1 MFLVKKISV
10 VIVVLICFLA
20 CSQESFI
27 KLQKKAQEQENDG
40 SKRPSYVDSDYEV
53 FSETIFLQNMVY
65 QPIEERNAFFQ
76 LTKDGDDSFNP
87 ETSVILLN
95 EPSDNNE
102 KNPPL
107 YQNDPNNNA
116 NNEKNPP
123 LYQNDPNNN
132 ANNEKNPPLY
142 QNDPNNNANNEKSP
156 FLYKPKRK
164 AKNPKLIEYSQQDFY
179 PLKNGDIMMSKEGD
193 QWLIEIKSKAL
204 KRFLKDQN
212 DKDRQIQTFT
222 FNDTK
227 TQIAQFKGKISSYV
241 YTTNDSDLSLR
252 PFYESFLLEKKSD
265 DLYMVDKALDA
276 IEVSKCQMVLKKHS
290 TDKLDSQHKAISID
304 LDFKKERFKSDTE
317 LFLECQS

>member
-1 MFLVKKISV
+1 MFLVKKIGV
-10 VIVVLICFLA
+10 VIMILICFLA
-20 CSQESFI
+20 CSQERFI

-76 LTKDGDDSFNP
+76 LTKDEDDSFNP

-95 EPSDNNE
+95 EPSD
-102 KNPPL
+102 
-107 YQNDPNNNA
+107 
-116 NNEKNPP
+116 
-123 LYQNDPNNN
+123 
-132 ANNEKNPPLY
+132 NNEKNPPLY

-164 AKNPKLIEYSQQDFY
+164 AKNPKLIEYSQQNFY
-179 PLKNGDIMMSKEGD
+179 PLKDGDIVMSKEGD

-265 DLYMVDKALDA
+265 DLYTIGDKALDA
-276 IEVSKCQMVLKKHS
+276 IEISKCQMVLKKHS

-304 LDFKKERFKSDTE
+304 LDFKKEHFKSDTE

>member
-1 MFLVKKISV
+1 MFLVKKIGV
-10 VIVVLICFLA
+10 VVVVLIGFLA
-20 CSQESFI
+20 CSQERFI
-27 KLQKKAQEQENDG
+27 QLQKKAQEQENDG
-40 SKRPSYVDSDYEV
+40 SQRPSYVDSDYEV
-53 FSETIFLQNMVY
+53 FSETIFLQNMVH
-65 QPIEERNAFFQ
+65 QPIKERDSFAR
-76 LTKDGDDSFNP
+76 LTQDGDDSFNP

-95 EPSDNNE
+95 EPSDNDT

-107 YQNDPNNNA
+107 NQNESNNNA
-116 NNEKNPP
+116 ASNDTKN
-123 LYQNDPNNN
+123 
-132 ANNEKNPPLY
+132 
-142 QNDPNNNANNEKSP
+142 P

-164 AKNPKLIEYSQQDFY
+164 TKDPKLIEYSQQNFY
-179 PLKNGDIMMSKEGD
+179 PLKDGDIIMSKERD
-193 QWLIEIKSKAL
+193 QWLIEIKSKSL

-241 YTTNDSDLSLR
+241 YTTSNSDLSLR

-265 DLYMVDKALDA
+265 NLYTIGDKALDA
-276 IEVSKCQMVLKKHS
+276 IEISKCQMVLKKHS

>member
-1 MFLVKKISV
+1 MFLVKKIGV
-10 VIVVLICFLA
+10 VVVVLIGFLA
-20 CSQESFI
+20 CSQERFI
-27 KLQKKAQEQENDG
+27 QLQKKAQEQENDG

-53 FSETIFLQNMVY
+53 FSETIFLQNMVH
-65 QPIEERNAFFQ
+65 QPIKERDAFAQ

-87 ETSVILLN
+87 ETSVILLD
-95 EPSDNNE
+95 EPSDNDT

-107 YQNDPNNNA
+107 NQNESNNNTA
-116 NNEKNPP
+116 NNDTKN
-123 LYQNDPNNN
+123 
-132 ANNEKNPPLY
+132 
-142 QNDPNNNANNEKSP
+142 P

-164 AKNPKLIEYSQQDFY
+164 TKDPKLIEYSQQNFY
-179 PLKNGDIMMSKEGD
+179 PLKDGDIVMSKEGD

-212 DKDRQIQTFT
+212 DKDRQIQTFI

-241 YTTNDSDLSLR
+241 YTTNNSNLSLR

-265 DLYMVDKALDA
+265 DLYTIGAIGDKVLDA
-276 IEVSKCQMVLKKHS
+276 IEIQKCQMVLKKHS

>member
-1 MFLVKKISV
+1 MFLVKKIGV
-10 VIVVLICFLA
+10 VVVVLICFLA
-20 CSQESFI
+20 CSQERFI

-40 SKRPSYVDSDYEV
+40 SQRPSYVDSDYEV

-65 QPIEERNAFFQ
+65 QPMEERDSFAQ
-76 LTKDGDDSFNP
+76 LTKDGNDSFNP

-95 EPSDNNE
+95 EPSDNDT

-107 YQNDPNNNA
+107 NQNESNTNTA
-116 NNEKNPP
+116 NNDTKN
-123 LYQNDPNNN
+123 
-132 ANNEKNPPLY
+132 
-142 QNDPNNNANNEKSP
+142 P

-164 AKNPKLIEYSQQDFY
+164 TKNPKLIEYSQQNFY
-179 PLKNGDIMMSKEGD
+179 PLKNGDIVMSKEGD
-193 QWLIEIKSKAL
+193 QWLVEIKSKAL

-252 PFYESFLLEKKSD
+252 PFYKSFLLEKKSD
-265 DLYMVDKALDA
+265 DLYMVDKALDT
-276 IEVSKCQMVLKKHS
+276 IEISKCQMVLKKHS

>member
-1 MFLVKKISV
+1 MFLVKKIGV
-10 VIVVLICFLA
+10 VIMILICFLA

-27 KLQKKAQEQENDG
+27 KMQKKAQEQENDG

-65 QPIEERNAFFQ
+65 QPTEERNAFSQ
-76 LTKDGDDSFNP
+76 LTKDEDNSFNP
-87 ETSVILLN
+87 ENSVILLN
-95 EPSDNNE
+95 EPSDNSETLYPNE
-102 KNPPL
+102 SHN
-107 YQNDPNNNA
+107 NTNNA
-116 NNEKNPP
+116 NNDTKN
-123 LYQNDPNNN
+123 
-132 ANNEKNPPLY
+132 
-142 QNDPNNNANNEKSP
+142 P

-164 AKNPKLIEYSQQDFY
+164 TKNPKLIEYSQQDFY
-179 PLKNGDIMMSKEGD
+179 PLKNGDIIMSKEGD
-193 QWLIEIKSKAL
+193 QWLVEIKSKAL

-276 IEVSKCQMVLKKHS
+276 IEISKCQMVLKKHS

>member
-1 MFLVKKISV
+1 MFLVKKIGV
-10 VIVVLICFLA
+10 VIMVLVCFLA

-27 KLQKKAQEQENDG
+27 KMQKKAQEQENDG

-65 QPIEERNAFFQ
+65 QPIEERNAFVQ
-76 LTKDGDDSFNP
+76 LTKDEDNSFNP

-95 EPSDNNE
+95 EPSDNSE
-102 KNPPL
+102 KNPPS
-107 YQNDPNNNA
+107 YPNESDNNTNNA
-116 NNEKNPP
+116 NNDIKN
-123 LYQNDPNNN
+123 
-132 ANNEKNPPLY
+132 
-142 QNDPNNNANNEKSP
+142 P

-164 AKNPKLIEYSQQDFY
+164 TKNPKLIEYSQQDFY
-179 PLKNGDIMMSKEGD
+179 PLKNGDIIMSKEGD
-193 QWLIEIKSKAL
+193 QWLIEIQSKAL

-265 DLYMVDKALDA
+265 NVYTIENKALDTME
-276 IEVSKCQMVLKKHS
+276 ISKCQMVLKKHS
-290 TDKLDSQHKAISID
+290 TDKLDSQHKAINID

-317 LFLECQS
+317 LFLECLKES

>member
-1 MFLVKKISV
+1 MFLVKKIGV
-10 VIVVLICFLA
+10 VVVVLIGFLA
-20 CSQESFI
+20 CSQERFI
-27 KLQKKAQEQENDG
+27 QLQKKAQEQENDG

-53 FSETIFLQNMVY
+53 FSETIFLQNMVH
-65 QPIEERNAFFQ
+65 QPIKERDAFAQ
-76 LTKDGDDSFNP
+76 LAKDEDDSFNP
-87 ETSVILLN
+87 ETSVILLD
-95 EPSDNNE
+95 EPSDNDT

-107 YQNDPNNNA
+107 NQNESNNNTA
-116 NNEKNPP
+116 SNDTKN
-123 LYQNDPNNN
+123 
-132 ANNEKNPPLY
+132 
-142 QNDPNNNANNEKSP
+142 P

-164 AKNPKLIEYSQQDFY
+164 TKDPKLIEYSQQNFY
-179 PLKNGDIMMSKEGD
+179 PLKDGDIMMSKEGD

-241 YTTNDSDLSLR
+241 YTTNNSNLSLR

-265 DLYMVDKALDA
+265 DFYMIGAIGDKALDA
-276 IEVSKCQMVLKKHS
+276 IEIQKCQMVLKKHS

>member
-1 MFLVKKISV
+1 MFLVKKIGV
-10 VIVVLICFLA
+10 VVVVLIGFLA
-20 CSQESFI
+20 CSQERFI
-27 KLQKKAQEQENDG
+27 QLQKKAQEQENDG

-65 QPIEERNAFFQ
+65 QPIKERDAFAQ
-76 LTKDGDDSFNP
+76 LTKDEDDSFNP

-95 EPSDNNE
+95 EPNDNDA

-107 YQNDPNNNA
+107 NQNESNTNTA
-116 NNEKNPP
+116 NNDVKN
-123 LYQNDPNNN
+123 
-132 ANNEKNPPLY
+132 
-142 QNDPNNNANNEKSP
+142 P

-164 AKNPKLIEYSQQDFY
+164 TKDPKLIEYSQQNFY
-179 PLKNGDIMMSKEGD
+179 PLKDGDIVMSKEGN

-212 DKDRQIQTFT
+212 NKDRQIQTFT

-241 YTTNDSDLSLR
+241 YTTNNSNLSLR

-265 DLYMVDKALDA
+265 DLYTIGDKALDA
-276 IEVSKCQMVLKKHS
+276 IKIQKCQMVLKKHS

>member
-1 MFLVKKISV
+1 MFLVKKIGV
-10 VIVVLICFLA
+10 VIMILVCFLA
-20 CSQESFI
+20 CSQERFI
-27 KLQKKAQEQENDG
+27 QLQKKAQEQENDG
-40 SKRPSYVDSDYEV
+40 SQRPSYVDSDYEV

-76 LTKDGDDSFNP
+76 LTKDENDFFNP

-95 EPSDNNE
+95 EPSDNDT

-107 YQNDPNNNA
+107 YQNESNNNTA
-116 NNEKNPP
+116 NNDTKN
-123 LYQNDPNNN
+123 
-132 ANNEKNPPLY
+132 
-142 QNDPNNNANNEKSP
+142 P

-164 AKNPKLIEYSQQDFY
+164 TKDPKLIEYSQQDFY
-179 PLKNGDIMMSKEGD
+179 PLKNGDIIMSKEGD
-193 QWLIEIKSKAL
+193 QWLIEIQSKAL

-227 TQIAQFKGKISSYV
+227 TQIAQIKGKISSYV
-241 YTTNDSDLSLR
+241 YTTNNGSLSLR

-265 DLYMVDKALDA
+265 NVYTIENKALDTME
-276 IEVSKCQMVLKKHS
+276 ISKCQMVLKKHS

-317 LFLECQS
+317 LFLECLKES

>member
-1 MFLVKKISV
+1 MFLVKKIGV
-10 VIVVLICFLA
+10 VIMILICFLA
-20 CSQESFI
+20 CSQERFI

-76 LTKDGDDSFNP
+76 LTNDEDNDPK

-95 EPSDNNE
+95 EPSDNDT

-107 YQNDPNNNA
+107 YQNDPHNNTA
-116 NNEKNPP
+116 NN
-123 LYQNDPNNN
+123 DT
-132 ANNEKNPPLY
+132 
-142 QNDPNNNANNEKSP
+142 KSP

-164 AKNPKLIEYSQQDFY
+164 AKNPKLIEYSQQNFY
-179 PLKNGDIMMSKEGD
+179 PLKDGDIVMSKEGD
-193 QWLIEIKSKAL
+193 QWLVEIKSKAL

-265 DLYMVDKALDA
+265 NLYTIGDKALDA
-276 IEVSKCQMVLKKHS
+276 IEISKCQMVLKKHS

>member
-1 MFLVKKISV
+1 MFLVKKIGV
-10 VIVVLICFLA
+10 VVVVLIGFLA
-20 CSQESFI
+20 CSQERFI
-27 KLQKKAQEQENDG
+27 QLQKKAQEQENDG

-53 FSETIFLQNMVY
+53 FSETIFLKNMVH
-65 QPIEERNAFFQ
+65 QPIKERDAFFQ
-76 LTKDGDDSFNP
+76 LTKDEDDSFNP

-95 EPSDNNE
+95 EPSDNDT

-107 YQNDPNNNA
+107 NQSESNNNTA
-116 NNEKNPP
+116 SNDTKN
-123 LYQNDPNNN
+123 
-132 ANNEKNPPLY
+132 
-142 QNDPNNNANNEKSP
+142 P

-164 AKNPKLIEYSQQDFY
+164 TKDPKLIEYSQQNFY
-179 PLKNGDIMMSKEGD
+179 PLKDGDIIMSKEGD
-193 QWLIEIKSKAL
+193 QWLIEIKSKSL

-212 DKDRQIQTFT
+212 NKDRQIQTFT

-241 YTTNDSDLSLR
+241 YTTNNSNLSLR

-265 DLYMVDKALDA
+265 DFYTIGDKTLDA
-276 IEVSKCQMVLKKHS
+276 IEIQKCQMVLKKHS

>member
-1 MFLVKKISV
+1 MFLVKKIGV
-10 VIVVLICFLA
+10 VIMILVCFLA

-27 KLQKKAQEQENDG
+27 KMQKKAQEQENDG
-40 SKRPSYVDSDYEV
+40 SKRPSYVDSDHEV

-76 LTKDGDDSFNP
+76 LTKDEDNSFNP
-87 ETSVILLN
+87 ENSVILLN
-95 EPSDNNE
+95 EPSDNSETLYPNE
-102 KNPPL
+102 SHN
-107 YQNDPNNNA
+107 NTNNA
-116 NNEKNPP
+116 NNDIKN
-123 LYQNDPNNN
+123 
-132 ANNEKNPPLY
+132 
-142 QNDPNNNANNEKSP
+142 P

-164 AKNPKLIEYSQQDFY
+164 DKNPKLIEYSQQDFY
-179 PLKNGDIMMSKEGD
+179 PLKNGDITMSKEGD
-193 QWLIEIKSKAL
+193 QWLIEIQSKAL

-265 DLYMVDKALDA
+265 NVYTIENKALDTME
-276 IEVSKCQMVLKKHS
+276 ISKCQMVLKKHS

>member
-1 MFLVKKISV
+1 M
-10 VIVVLICFLA
+10 VLICFLA

-76 LTKDGDDSFNP
+76 LTNDENNDPK
-87 ETSVILLN
+87 ETPLILLN

-102 KNPPL
+102 KNPLSYP
-107 YQNDPNNNA
+107 NDPNNN
-116 NNEKNPP
+116 
-123 LYQNDPNNN
+123 DDN
-132 ANNEKNPPLY
+132 ANNSQKN
-142 QNDPNNNANNEKSP
+142 P
-156 FLYKPKRK
+156 FLYKKRK

-179 PLKNGDIMMSKEGD
+179 PLKNGDIIMSKEGD

-265 DLYMVDKALDA
+265 DLYTIGDKALDA
-276 IEVSKCQMVLKKHS
+276 IEISKCQMVLKKHS

-317 LFLECQS
+317 LFLECKS

>member
-1 MFLVKKISV
+1 MFLVKKIGV
-10 VIVVLICFLA
+10 VVVVLIGFLA
-20 CSQESFI
+20 CSQERFI
-27 KLQKKAQEQENDG
+27 QLQKKAQEQENDG

-53 FSETIFLQNMVY
+53 FSETIFLKNMVY
-65 QPIEERNAFFQ
+65 QPMEERDSFAQ

-95 EPSDNNE
+95 EPSDNDT

-107 YQNDPNNNA
+107 NQNESNNNA
-116 NNEKNPP
+116 
-123 LYQNDPNNN
+123 
-132 ANNEKNPPLY
+132 ANNDTKN
-142 QNDPNNNANNEKSP
+142 P

-164 AKNPKLIEYSQQDFY
+164 TKDPKLIEYSQQNFY
-179 PLKNGDIMMSKEGD
+179 PLKDGDIVMSKEGD

-241 YTTNDSDLSLR
+241 YTTNNSNLSLR

-265 DLYMVDKALDA
+265 DFYMIGAIGDKALDA
-276 IEVSKCQMVLKKHS
+276 IEIHKCQMVLKKHS

>member
-1 MFLVKKISV
+1 MFLVKKIGV
-10 VIVVLICFLA
+10 VVVVLIGFLA
-20 CSQESFI
+20 CSQERFI
-27 KLQKKAQEQENDG
+27 QQLQKKAQEQENDG

-53 FSETIFLQNMVY
+53 FSETIFLQNMVHHPIKERDAFV
-65 QPIEERNAFFQ
+65 QP
-76 LTKDGDDSFNP
+76 TKNEDDSFSP
-87 ETSVILLN
+87 ETSVILLD
-95 EPSDNNE
+95 EPSDNDT

-107 YQNDPNNNA
+107 NQNESNNNTA
-116 NNEKNPP
+116 NNDTKN
-123 LYQNDPNNN
+123 
-132 ANNEKNPPLY
+132 
-142 QNDPNNNANNEKSP
+142 P

-164 AKNPKLIEYSQQDFY
+164 TKDPKLIEYSQQNFY
-179 PLKNGDIMMSKEGD
+179 PLKDGDIMMSKEGD
-193 QWLIEIKSKAL
+193 QWLIEIKSKSL

-241 YTTNDSDLSLR
+241 YTTNNSNLSLR
-252 PFYESFLLEKKSD
+252 PFYKSFLLEKKSD
-265 DLYMVDKALDA
+265 DFYMIGAIGDKALDA
-276 IEVSKCQMVLKKHS
+276 IEIHKCQMVLKKHS

>member
-1 MFLVKKISV
+1 M
-10 VIVVLICFLA
+10 VLIGFLA
-20 CSQESFI
+20 CSQERFI
-27 KLQKKAQEQENDG
+27 QLQKKAQEQENDG

-53 FSETIFLQNMVY
+53 FSETIFLQNMVH
-65 QPIEERNAFFQ
+65 QPIKERDAFAQ
-76 LTKDGDDSFNP
+76 LTKDEDDSFNP

-95 EPSDNNE
+95 EPSDNDT

-107 YQNDPNNNA
+107 NQNESNNNTA
-116 NNEKNPP
+116 NNDTKN
-123 LYQNDPNNN
+123 
-132 ANNEKNPPLY
+132 
-142 QNDPNNNANNEKSP
+142 P

-164 AKNPKLIEYSQQDFY
+164 TKDPKLIEYSQQNFY
-179 PLKNGDIMMSKEGD
+179 PLKDGDIVMSKEGD

-212 DKDRQIQTFT
+212 NKDRQIQTFT

-241 YTTNDSDLSLR
+241 YTTNNSNLSLR

-265 DLYMVDKALDA
+265 DLYMIGAIGDKALDA
-276 IEVSKCQMVLKKHS
+276 IEIQKCQMVLKKHS

>member
-10 VIVVLICFLA
+10 VVVVLIGFLA
-20 CSQESFI
+20 CSQERFI

-40 SKRPSYVDSDYEV
+40 SKRPSYVDSDHEV
-53 FSETIFLQNMVY
+53 FSETIFLQNMVH
-65 QPIEERNAFFQ
+65 QPIEERDSFAQ
-76 LTKDGDDSFNP
+76 LTKDGNDSFNP

-102 KNPPL
+102 KNPL
-107 YQNDPNNNA
+107 LNQNKSNTNTA
-116 NNEKNPP
+116 NNDTKN
-123 LYQNDPNNN
+123 
-132 ANNEKNPPLY
+132 
-142 QNDPNNNANNEKSP
+142 P

-164 AKNPKLIEYSQQDFY
+164 TKNPKLIEYSQQNFY
-179 PLKNGDIMMSKEGD
+179 PLKDGDVVMSKEGD

-265 DLYMVDKALDA
+265 DFYTIGAIGDKALDA
-276 IEVSKCQMVLKKHS
+276 IEISKCQMVLKKHS

>member
-10 VIVVLICFLA
+10 VIMILICFLA

-40 SKRPSYVDSDYEV
+40 SQRPSYVDSDYEV

-76 LTKDGDDSFNP
+76 LTKDEDNSFNP

-95 EPSDNNE
+95 EPSDN
-102 KNPPL
+102 
-107 YQNDPNNNA
+107 DT
-116 NNEKNPP
+116 
-123 LYQNDPNNN
+123 
-132 ANNEKNPPLY
+132 KNPPLY

-164 AKNPKLIEYSQQDFY
+164 TKNPKLIEYSQQNFY
-179 PLKNGDIMMSKEGD
+179 PLKNGDIVMSKEGD
-193 QWLIEIKSKAL
+193 QWLVEIKSKAL

-265 DLYMVDKALDA
+265 DLYTIGDKALDA
-276 IEVSKCQMVLKKHS
+276 IEISKCQMVLKKHS

>member
-1 MFLVKKISV
+1 MI
-10 VIVVLICFLA
+10 LICFLA
-20 CSQESFI
+20 CSQERFI

-65 QPIEERNAFFQ
+65 QPIGERNAFFQ
-76 LTKDGDDSFNP
+76 LTKDEDNSFNP

-116 NNEKNPP
+116 NNEKNP
-123 LYQNDPNNN
+123 
-132 ANNEKNPPLY
+132 
-142 QNDPNNNANNEKSP
+142 

-164 AKNPKLIEYSQQDFY
+164 TKNPKLIEYSQQNFY
-179 PLKNGDIMMSKEGD
+179 PLKDGDIVMSKEGD

-265 DLYMVDKALDA
+265 DLYTIGDKALDV
-276 IEVSKCQMVLKKHS
+276 IEISKCQMVLKKHS

-317 LFLECQS
+317 LFLECLKES

>member
-1 MFLVKKISV
+1 MFLVKKIGV
-10 VIVVLICFLA
+10 VVVVLIGFLA
-20 CSQESFI
+20 CSQERFI
-27 KLQKKAQEQENDG
+27 QLQKKAQEQENDG

-65 QPIEERNAFFQ
+65 HPIKERDAFAQ
-76 LTKDGDDSFNP
+76 LTKNEDDSFNP
-87 ETSVILLN
+87 ETSVILLD
-95 EPSDNNE
+95 EPSDNDT

-107 YQNDPNNNA
+107 NQNESNNNTA
-116 NNEKNPP
+116 NNDTKN
-123 LYQNDPNNN
+123 
-132 ANNEKNPPLY
+132 
-142 QNDPNNNANNEKSP
+142 P

-164 AKNPKLIEYSQQDFY
+164 TKDPKLIEYSQQNFY
-179 PLKNGDIMMSKEGD
+179 PLKDGDIVMSKEGD

-241 YTTNDSDLSLR
+241 YTTNNSDLSLR

-265 DLYMVDKALDA
+265 DFYTIGDKALDA
-276 IEVSKCQMVLKKHS
+276 IEIQKCQMVLKKHS

>member
-1 MFLVKKISV
+1 MI
-10 VIVVLICFLA
+10 LICFLA
-20 CSQESFI
+20 CSQERFI

-40 SKRPSYVDSDYEV
+40 SKRPSYVDSDHEV

-65 QPIEERNAFFQ
+65 QPTEERNAFFQ
-76 LTKDGDDSFNP
+76 LTKDEDDSFNP

-95 EPSDNNE
+95 EPSDNDT

-107 YQNDPNNNA
+107 YQNN
-116 NNEKNPP
+116 
-123 LYQNDPNNN
+123 
-132 ANNEKNPPLY
+132 
-142 QNDPNNNANNEKSP
+142 PNNNANNEKSP

-164 AKNPKLIEYSQQDFY
+164 TKNPKLIEYSQQDFY
-179 PLKNGDIMMSKEGD
+179 PLKNGDIIMSKEGD
-193 QWLIEIKSKAL
+193 QWLVEIKSKAL

-265 DLYMVDKALDA
+265 DFYTIGAIGDKALDT
-276 IEVSKCQMVLKKHS
+276 IEISKCQMVLKKHS

>member
-1 MFLVKKISV
+1 MFLVKKIGV
-10 VIVVLICFLA
+10 VILVLICFLA

-53 FSETIFLQNMVY
+53 FSETIFLKNMVY
-65 QPIEERNAFFQ
+65 RPTEERNAFFQ
-76 LTKDGDDSFNP
+76 LTKDEYDSFNP
-87 ETSVILLN
+87 ETSVVLLN
-95 EPSDNNE
+95 EQSDNDT

-107 YQNDPNNNA
+107 YQNESNTNTA
-116 NNEKNPP
+116 NNDTKN
-123 LYQNDPNNN
+123 
-132 ANNEKNPPLY
+132 
-142 QNDPNNNANNEKSP
+142 P

-164 AKNPKLIEYSQQDFY
+164 TKNPKLIEYSQQNFY
-179 PLKNGDIMMSKEGD
+179 PLKNGDIVMSKEGD
-193 QWLIEIKSKAL
+193 QWLVEIKSKAL

-252 PFYESFLLEKKSD
+252 PFYKSFLLEKKSD
-265 DLYMVDKALDA
+265 DLYTIRDKALDA

>member
-1 MFLVKKISV
+1 MFLVKKIGV
-10 VIVVLICFLA
+10 VVVVLIGFLA
-20 CSQESFI
+20 CSQERFI
-27 KLQKKAQEQENDG
+27 QLQKKAQEQENDG

-53 FSETIFLQNMVY
+53 FSETIFLQNMVH
-65 QPIEERNAFFQ
+65 QPIKERDAFAQ
-76 LTKDGDDSFNP
+76 LTKDEDDSFNP

-95 EPSDNNE
+95 EPSDSDT

-107 YQNDPNNNA
+107 NQNESNNNTA
-116 NNEKNPP
+116 SNDTKN
-123 LYQNDPNNN
+123 
-132 ANNEKNPPLY
+132 
-142 QNDPNNNANNEKSP
+142 P

-164 AKNPKLIEYSQQDFY
+164 TKDPKLIEYSQQNFY
-179 PLKNGDIMMSKEGD
+179 PLKDGDIVMSKEGD

-241 YTTNDSDLSLR
+241 YTTNNSDLSLR

-265 DLYMVDKALDA
+265 DFYMIGAIGDKALDA
-276 IEVSKCQMVLKKHS
+276 IEIHKCQMVLKKHS

>member
-1 MFLVKKISV
+1 MI
-10 VIVVLICFLA
+10 LICFLA
-20 CSQESFI
+20 CSQERFI
-27 KLQKKAQEQENDG
+27 QLQKKAQEQENDG
-40 SKRPSYVDSDYEV
+40 SQRPSYVDSDYEV

-65 QPIEERNAFFQ
+65 QPTEERDSFAQ
-76 LTKDGDDSFNP
+76 LTKDENDSFNP

-95 EPSDNNE
+95 EPSDNDT

-116 NNEKNPP
+116 
-123 LYQNDPNNN
+123 
-132 ANNEKNPPLY
+132 
-142 QNDPNNNANNEKSP
+142 NNANNEKSP

-164 AKNPKLIEYSQQDFY
+164 TKNPKLIEYSQQNFY
-179 PLKNGDIMMSKEGD
+179 PLKDGDIIMSKEGD

-265 DLYMVDKALDA
+265 NLYTIGDKALDA

>member
-1 MFLVKKISV
+1 MFLVKKIGV
-10 VIVVLICFLA
+10 VVVVLIGFLA
-20 CSQESFI
+20 CSQERFI
-27 KLQKKAQEQENDG
+27 QLQKKAQEQENDG

-53 FSETIFLQNMVY
+53 FSETIFLQNMVH
-65 QPIEERNAFFQ
+65 QPIKERDAFAQ

-95 EPSDNNE
+95 EPSDNDT

-107 YQNDPNNNA
+107 NQNESNNNA
-116 NNEKNPP
+116 ASNDAKN
-123 LYQNDPNNN
+123 
-132 ANNEKNPPLY
+132 
-142 QNDPNNNANNEKSP
+142 P

-164 AKNPKLIEYSQQDFY
+164 TKDPKLIEYSQQNFY
-179 PLKNGDIMMSKEGD
+179 PLKDGDIMMSKEGD

-241 YTTNDSDLSLR
+241 YTTNNSDLSLR

-265 DLYMVDKALDA
+265 DFYMIGAHKALDA
-276 IEVSKCQMVLKKHS
+276 IEIQKCQMVLKKHS

>member
-1 MFLVKKISV
+1 MI
-10 VIVVLICFLA
+10 LICFLA

-65 QPIEERNAFFQ
+65 QPIEEKDSFAQ
-76 LTKDGDDSFNP
+76 LTKDGNDSFDPSFNP

-95 EPSDNNE
+95 EPSDNDT

-107 YQNDPNNNA
+107 NQNESNTNTA
-116 NNEKNPP
+116 NNDIKN
-123 LYQNDPNNN
+123 
-132 ANNEKNPPLY
+132 
-142 QNDPNNNANNEKSP
+142 P

-164 AKNPKLIEYSQQDFY
+164 TKNPKLIEYSQQNFY

-193 QWLIEIKSKAL
+193 QWLVEIKSKAL

>member
-10 VIVVLICFLA
+10 VVVVLICFLA
-20 CSQESFI
+20 CSQERFI

-65 QPIEERNAFFQ
+65 QPMEERDSFAQ
-76 LTKDGDDSFNP
+76 LTKDENDSFNP

-95 EPSDNNE
+95 EPSDNDT

-107 YQNDPNNNA
+107 YQNESNTNTA
-116 NNEKNPP
+116 NNDTKN
-123 LYQNDPNNN
+123 
-132 ANNEKNPPLY
+132 
-142 QNDPNNNANNEKSP
+142 P

-164 AKNPKLIEYSQQDFY
+164 TKDPKLIEYSQQNFY
-179 PLKNGDIMMSKEGD
+179 PLKNGDIVMSKEGD

-265 DLYMVDKALDA
+265 DFYTIGAIGDKALGA
-276 IEVSKCQMVLKKHS
+276 IKISKCQMVLKKHS

-317 LFLECQS
+317 LFLECLKES

>member
-1 MFLVKKISV
+1 MFLVKKIGV
-10 VIVVLICFLA
+10 VIMILICFLA
-20 CSQESFI
+20 CSQERFI

-76 LTKDGDDSFNP
+76 LTKDGNDSFNP

-95 EPSDNNE
+95 EPSDN
-102 KNPPL
+102 
-107 YQNDPNNNA
+107 DT
-116 NNEKNPP
+116 
-123 LYQNDPNNN
+123 
-132 ANNEKNPPLY
+132 KNPPLY

-164 AKNPKLIEYSQQDFY
+164 TKNPKLIEYSQQNFY
-179 PLKNGDIMMSKEGD
+179 PLKNGDIVMSKEGD

-241 YTTNDSDLSLR
+241 YTTNNSDLSLR

-265 DLYMVDKALDA
+265 DLYTIGDKALDA
-276 IEVSKCQMVLKKHS
+276 IEISKCQMVLKKHS

>member
-1 MFLVKKISV
+1 MFLVKKIGV
-10 VIVVLICFLA
+10 VVVVLIGFLA
-20 CSQESFI
+20 CSQERFI
-27 KLQKKAQEQENDG
+27 QLQKKAQEQENDG

-53 FSETIFLQNMVY
+53 FSETIFLKNMVY
-65 QPIEERNAFFQ
+65 QPIKERDAFVQ
-76 LTKDGDDSFNP
+76 PTKDEDDSFSP
-87 ETSVILLN
+87 ETSVILLD
-95 EPSDNNE
+95 EPSDNDT
-102 KNPPL
+102 KSPPL
-107 YQNDPNNNA
+107 NQNESNNNTSTA
-116 NNEKNPP
+116 SNDTKN
-123 LYQNDPNNN
+123 
-132 ANNEKNPPLY
+132 
-142 QNDPNNNANNEKSP
+142 P

-164 AKNPKLIEYSQQDFY
+164 TKDPKLIEYSQQNFY
-179 PLKNGDIMMSKEGD
+179 PLKDGDIVMSKEGD

-241 YTTNDSDLSLR
+241 YTTNNSDLSLR

-265 DLYMVDKALDA
+265 DLYTTGAIGDKALDA
-276 IEVSKCQMVLKKHS
+276 IEIQKCQMVLKKHS

>member
-1 MFLVKKISV
+1 MFLVKKIGV
-10 VIVVLICFLA
+10 VIMILICFLA
-20 CSQESFI
+20 CSQERFI

-40 SKRPSYVDSDYEV
+40 SQRPSYVDSDYEV
-53 FSETIFLQNMVY
+53 FSETIFLKNMVY
-65 QPIEERNAFFQ
+65 QPTEERDSFAQ
-76 LTKDGDDSFNP
+76 LTKDENDSFNP

-95 EPSDNNE
+95 EPSDNDT

-107 YQNDPNNNA
+107 NQNESNTNTA
-116 NNEKNPP
+116 NNDTKN
-123 LYQNDPNNN
+123 
-132 ANNEKNPPLY
+132 
-142 QNDPNNNANNEKSP
+142 P

-164 AKNPKLIEYSQQDFY
+164 TKNPKLIEYSQQNFY
-179 PLKNGDIMMSKEGD
+179 PLKDGDIIMSKEGD

-241 YTTNDSDLSLR
+241 YTTNNSDLSLR
-252 PFYESFLLEKKSD
+252 PFYKSFLLEKKSD
-265 DLYMVDKALDA
+265 DFYTIGAIGDKALDA
-276 IEVSKCQMVLKKHS
+276 IEISKCQMVLKKHS

>member
-1 MFLVKKISV
+1 MFLVKKIGV
-10 VIVVLICFLA
+10 VVVVLIGFLA
-20 CSQESFI
+20 CSQERFI
-27 KLQKKAQEQENDG
+27 QLQKKAQEQENDG

-53 FSETIFLQNMVY
+53 FSETIFLQNMVH
-65 QPIEERNAFFQ
+65 QPIEERDAFVQ
-76 LTKDGDDSFNP
+76 PTKDGDDSFNP

-95 EPSDNNE
+95 EPNDNDA

-107 YQNDPNNNA
+107 NQNESNNNTA
-116 NNEKNPP
+116 NNDTKN
-123 LYQNDPNNN
+123 
-132 ANNEKNPPLY
+132 
-142 QNDPNNNANNEKSP
+142 P

-164 AKNPKLIEYSQQDFY
+164 TKDPKLIEYSQQNFY
-179 PLKNGDIMMSKEGD
+179 PLKDGDIVMSKEGD

-241 YTTNDSDLSLR
+241 YTTNNSNLSLR

-265 DLYMVDKALDA
+265 DFYMIGAIGDKALDA
-276 IEVSKCQMVLKKHS
+276 IEIHKCQMVLKKHS

>member
-1 MFLVKKISV
+1 MFLVKKIGV
-10 VIVVLICFLA
+10 VVVVLIGFLA
-20 CSQESFI
+20 CSQERFI
-27 KLQKKAQEQENDG
+27 QLQKKAQEQENDG

-53 FSETIFLQNMVY
+53 FSETIFLKNMVY
-65 QPIEERNAFFQ
+65 QPIEAIEERDSFAQ
-76 LTKDGDDSFNP
+76 LTKNEDDSFNP

-95 EPSDNNE
+95 EPSDNDT

-107 YQNDPNNNA
+107 NQNESNTNTA
-116 NNEKNPP
+116 NNDTKN
-123 LYQNDPNNN
+123 
-132 ANNEKNPPLY
+132 
-142 QNDPNNNANNEKSP
+142 P

-164 AKNPKLIEYSQQDFY
+164 TKDPKLIEYSQQNFY
-179 PLKNGDIMMSKEGD
+179 PLKDGDIVMSKEGD

-241 YTTNDSDLSLR
+241 YTTNNSNLSLR
-252 PFYESFLLEKKSD
+252 PFYESFLLEKKSND
-265 DLYMVDKALDA
+265 FYMIGAIGDKALDA
-276 IEVSKCQMVLKKHS
+276 IEIQKCQMVLKKHS

>member
-10 VIVVLICFLA
+10 VIMILICFLA
-20 CSQESFI
+20 CSQERFI

-65 QPIEERNAFFQ
+65 QPTEERDSFAQ
-76 LTKDGDDSFNP
+76 LTKDGNDSFNP

-95 EPSDNNE
+95 EPSDNDT

-116 NNEKNPP
+116 NNEKNP
-123 LYQNDPNNN
+123 
-132 ANNEKNPPLY
+132 
-142 QNDPNNNANNEKSP
+142 

-164 AKNPKLIEYSQQDFY
+164 TKNPKLIEYSQQNFY
-179 PLKNGDIMMSKEGD
+179 PLKDGDIVMSREGD

-241 YTTNDSDLSLR
+241 YTTNNSDLSLR

-265 DLYMVDKALDA
+265 NVYTIENKALDA
-276 IEVSKCQMVLKKHS
+276 IEIQKCQMVLKKHS

>member
-1 MFLVKKISV
+1 MI
-10 VIVVLICFLA
+10 LICFLA
-20 CSQESFI
+20 CSQERFI

-65 QPIEERNAFFQ
+65 QPTEERDSFAQ
-76 LTKDGDDSFNP
+76 LTKDENDSFNP

-95 EPSDNNE
+95 EPSDNDT

-107 YQNDPNNNA
+107 YPNESNNNTA
-116 NNEKNPP
+116 NN
-123 LYQNDPNNN
+123 DT
-132 ANNEKNPPLY
+132 
-142 QNDPNNNANNEKSP
+142 KSP

-164 AKNPKLIEYSQQDFY
+164 TKNPKLIEYSQQDFY
-179 PLKNGDIMMSKEGD
+179 PLKDGDIMMSKEGD
-193 QWLIEIKSKAL
+193 QWLVEIKSKAL

-265 DLYMVDKALDA
+265 DLYMVDKALDT
-276 IEVSKCQMVLKKHS
+276 IEISKCQMVLKKHS

>member
-1 MFLVKKISV
+1 MI
-10 VIVVLICFLA
+10 LICFLA

-65 QPIEERNAFFQ
+65 QPTEERNAFFQ
-76 LTKDGDDSFNP
+76 LTNDEDNDPK

-107 YQNDPNNNA
+107 YQNESNNNTA
-116 NNEKNPP
+116 NNDTKN
-123 LYQNDPNNN
+123 
-132 ANNEKNPPLY
+132 
-142 QNDPNNNANNEKSP
+142 P

-164 AKNPKLIEYSQQDFY
+164 AKNPKLIEYSQQNFY

-265 DLYMVDKALDA
+265 DLYTIGDKALDT

>member
-1 MFLVKKISV
+1 MFLVKKIGV
-10 VIVVLICFLA
+10 VVVVLIGFLA
-20 CSQESFI
+20 CSQERFI
-27 KLQKKAQEQENDG
+27 QLQKKAQEQENDG

-65 QPIEERNAFFQ
+65 QPAEERDAFAQ

-87 ETSVILLN
+87 ETSVILLD
-95 EPSDNNE
+95 EPSDNDT

-107 YQNDPNNNA
+107 NQNESNNNTA
-116 NNEKNPP
+116 NNDTKN
-123 LYQNDPNNN
+123 
-132 ANNEKNPPLY
+132 
-142 QNDPNNNANNEKSP
+142 P

-164 AKNPKLIEYSQQDFY
+164 TKDPKLIEYSQQNFY
-179 PLKNGDIMMSKEGD
+179 PLKDGDIVMSKEGD

-212 DKDRQIQTFT
+212 NKDRQIQTFT

-241 YTTNDSDLSLR
+241 YTTNNSNLSLR

-265 DLYMVDKALDA
+265 DFYTIGAIGDKALDA
-276 IEVSKCQMVLKKHS
+276 IEIQKCQMVLKKHS

>member
-1 MFLVKKISV
+1 MFLVKKIGV
-10 VIVVLICFLA
+10 VVVVLICFLA
-20 CSQESFI
+20 CSQERFI

-40 SKRPSYVDSDYEV
+40 SQRPSYVDSDYEV

-65 QPIEERNAFFQ
+65 QPMEERDSFAQ
-76 LTKDGDDSFNP
+76 LTKDEDNSFNP

-95 EPSDNNE
+95 EPSDDNE
-102 KNPPL
+102 KNSPL
-107 YQNDPNNNA
+107 YQNDPNNS
-116 NNEKNPP
+116 
-123 LYQNDPNNN
+123 
-132 ANNEKNPPLY
+132 
-142 QNDPNNNANNEKSP
+142 ANNEKSP

-164 AKNPKLIEYSQQDFY
+164 TKNPKLIEYSQQNFY
-179 PLKNGDIMMSKEGD
+179 PLKDGDIVMSKEGD

-265 DLYMVDKALDA
+265 NLYTIGDKALDT

>member
-1 MFLVKKISV
+1 MFLVKKIGV
-10 VIVVLICFLA
+10 VIMILICFLA
-20 CSQESFI
+20 CSQERFI

-40 SKRPSYVDSDYEV
+40 SKRPSYVDSDHEV

-76 LTKDGDDSFNP
+76 LTNDEDNDPK

-107 YQNDPNNNA
+107 YQNESNNNTA
-116 NNEKNPP
+116 NDDTKN
-123 LYQNDPNNN
+123 
-132 ANNEKNPPLY
+132 
-142 QNDPNNNANNEKSP
+142 P

-164 AKNPKLIEYSQQDFY
+164 AKNPKLIEYSQQNFY

-265 DLYMVDKALDA
+265 DFYTIGAIGDKALDA
-276 IEVSKCQMVLKKHS
+276 IEISKCQMVLKKHS

-317 LFLECQS
+317 LFLECLKES

>member
-1 MFLVKKISV
+1 MFLVKKIGV
-10 VIVVLICFLA
+10 VIMILVCFLA

-27 KLQKKAQEQENDG
+27 KMQKKAQEQENDG

-65 QPIEERNAFFQ
+65 QPTEERNAFFQ
-76 LTKDGDDSFNP
+76 LTKDEYDSFNP

-95 EPSDNNE
+95 EPSDNDT

-107 YQNDPNNNA
+107 YQNEFHNNNTA
-116 NNEKNPP
+116 NNDTKN
-123 LYQNDPNNN
+123 
-132 ANNEKNPPLY
+132 
-142 QNDPNNNANNEKSP
+142 P

-164 AKNPKLIEYSQQDFY
+164 TKNPKLIEYSQQDFY
-179 PLKNGDIMMSKEGD
+179 PLKNGDIIMSKEGD

-265 DLYMVDKALDA
+265 NVYTIENKALDTME
-276 IEVSKCQMVLKKHS
+276 ISKCQMVLKKHS

-317 LFLECQS
+317 LFLECLKES

>member
-1 MFLVKKISV
+1 M
-10 VIVVLICFLA
+10 
-20 CSQESFI
+20 
-27 KLQKKAQEQENDG
+27 QKKAQEQENDG
-40 SKRPSYVDSDYEV
+40 SQRPSYVDSDYEV

-65 QPIEERNAFFQ
+65 QPIEERDSFAQ
-76 LTKDGDDSFNP
+76 LTKDEYDSFNP

-116 NNEKNPP
+116 NNEKNP
-123 LYQNDPNNN
+123 
-132 ANNEKNPPLY
+132 
-142 QNDPNNNANNEKSP
+142 

-164 AKNPKLIEYSQQDFY
+164 TKNPKLIEYSQQNFY
-179 PLKNGDIMMSKEGD
+179 PLKDGDIVMSKERD

-265 DLYMVDKALDA
+265 DLYTIGDKALDA
-276 IEVSKCQMVLKKHS
+276 IEISKCQMVLKKHS